1 MAAFKARG
9 LLTLPEYHWWYN
21 VIQQGDVDTIKD
33 VLSKS
38 SKEQKD
44 TLLNGKF
51 VNTKY
56 DRCEIKIRNNSDN
69 CIFEVTVPFTLALT
83 YSAPK
88 EVISVSIQVH
98 SNHLVLRASIMLH
111 LIALFCSTP

>member
-1 MAAFKARG
+1 M
-9 LLTLPEYHWWYN
+9 L
-21 VIQQGDVDTIKD
+21 IQQGDVDTIKD

-51 VNTKY
+51 VNTKH

-69 CIFEVTVPFTLALT
+69 CIFEVTAPFHTGFNILCSKRSDFGE
-83 YSAPK
+83 YPSAFNPFG
-88 EVISVSIQVH
+88 
-98 SNHLVLRASIMLH
+98 A
-111 LIALFCSTP
+111 

>member
-1 MAAFKARG
+1 MVISAVMKSTTDMAAFKARG

-51 VNTKY
+51 VNTKH
-56 DRCEIKIRNNSDN
+56 DRCEIKIRNNSD
-69 CIFEVTVPFTLALT
+69 CRAMMTKGMVFRYTWVYSKEDTMAHTRRPVVT
-83 YSAPK
+83 S
-88 EVISVSIQVH
+88 
-98 SNHLVLRASIMLH
+98 
-111 LIALFCSTP
+111 